1 VLASDPVADA
11 VRQARERVA
20 DIPGVRVERSALPD
34 AVPEEPV
41 DLAVFSEVLYYLDD
55 DVVEATLNRTL
66 AVLETGGDLAVVH
79 WRGWPAEAPRD
90 AVATHRLLQAR
101 SELVTVVEHVDDGF
115 LLLVLRR
122 R

>member
-1 VLASDPVADA
+1 MADA

-20 DIPGVRVERSALPD
+20 DSPGVRVERSALPD

-55 DVVEATLNRTL
+55 AAVEATLDRTL
-66 AVLETGGDLAVVH
+66 TAVEPGGDVVVVH

-90 AVATHRLLQAR
+90 AAATHRMLLDR
-101 SELVTVVEHVDDGF
+101 PELTPLVVHTDAEF
-115 LLLVLRR
+115 LLHVLRR